1 MAISPTSP
9 PVKGFYYKTEVTPT
23 SDGGLETITSK
34 SSTASGTFAP
44 VTSTIVDKTGKAGN
58 PTFDFP
64 GANAADRAAFSNLT
78 SEESK
83 SRNTQIGSTKPFGNN
98 PTAEQQKVF
107 NGAKGTPNAATN
119 SPSADGQTTP
129 PPTSEQSAA
138 AAKEA
143 ISFKTGTRR
152 GEKAY
157 ATNMKYPINLQ
168 SEVQD
173 VIRFSILEYSPSLAK
188 GNRSESELGSG
199 KSRVVTLEGNNPI
212 IKGSTRIGMITLP
225 IPAGISDSNTAGWQ
239 QGEANALTTELTKGV
254 DTLFSGGTPEQ
265 AGEAAT
271 GAVPG
276 VVKSGDA
283 SAGIRGMFTNAAL
296 QTGGAM
302 QRTQGAV
309 FNNNLELLFSGPGLR
324 SFSFAF
330 LFYPREPNE
339 AKMVRQII
347 RAFKQAMSVKR
358 SATSLLLKSP
368 HTFAIQYMTSIGG
381 KTVAHPYLNRFK
393 ECALTSCSVDY
404 TPDGTYMTY
413 DGNEKSMT
421 AYRLSLSF
429 QELEPLFDDEYN
441 EIDGNKDLEIG
452 F

>member
-143 ISFKTGTRR
+143 SSFKTGTRR
-152 GEKAY
+152 GGGSY

-188 GNRSESELGSG
+188 ENRSESGLGSG

-239 QGEANALTTELTKGV
+239 QGEANALQMAGIGAV
-254 DTLFSGGTPEQ
+254 DAFFSGSTPEQ
-265 AGEAAT
+265 VGQGLSQGGEA
-271 GAVPG
+271 VLE
-276 VVKSGDA
+276 SGDL
-283 SAGIRGMFTNAAL
+283 SAAVRGFFVNQLTN
-296 QTGGAM
+296 QSAM

-309 FNNNLELLFSGPGLR
+309 LNNNLELLFSGPGLR

-358 SATSLLLKSP
+358 SATSLLLKAP

-413 DGNEKSMT
+413 DGDEKSMT

-441 EIDGNKDLEIG
+441 GIDGNKDLEIG

>member
-188 GNRSESELGSG
+188 GNRSESGLGSG

-239 QGEANALTTELTKGV
+239 QGEANALQMAGIGAV
-254 DTLFSGGTPEQ
+254 DAFFSGSTPEQ
-265 AGEAAT
+265 IGQGLSQGGEA
-271 GAVPG
+271 VL
-276 VVKSGDA
+276 KSGDL
-283 SAGIRGMFTNAAL
+283 SAAVRGFFVNQLTN
-296 QTGGAM
+296 QSAM

-309 FNNNLELLFSGPGLR
+309 LNNNLELLFSGPGLR

-358 SATSLLLKSP
+358 SATSLLLKAP

-413 DGNEKSMT
+413 DGDEKSMT
-421 AYRLSLSF
+421 AYRLGLTF

>member
-1 MAISPTSP
+1 MAISPPSL
-9 PVKGFYYKTEVTPT
+9 PVKGFYYKTEVIPT
-23 SDGGLETITSK
+23 SDGGLKTITSK
-34 SSTASGTFAP
+34 SSTSNGTFAP

-143 ISFKTGTRR
+143 SSFKTGTRR
-152 GEKAY
+152 GGGSY

-188 GNRSESELGSG
+188 ENRSESGLGSG

-239 QGEANALTTELTKGV
+239 QGEANALQMAGIGAV
-254 DTLFSGGTPEQ
+254 DAFFSGSTPEQ
-265 AGEAAT
+265 VGQGLSQGGEA
-271 GAVPG
+271 VLE
-276 VVKSGDA
+276 SGDL
-283 SAGIRGMFTNAAL
+283 SAAVRGFFVNQLTN
-296 QTGGAM
+296 QSAM

-309 FNNNLELLFSGPGLR
+309 LNNNLELLFSGPGLR

-358 SATSLLLKSP
+358 SATSLLLKAP

-413 DGNEKSMT
+413 DGDEKSMT

-429 QELEPLFDDEYN
+429 QELEPLFDDEYPDDN
-441 EIDGNKDLEIG
+441 DASIG

>member
-188 GNRSESELGSG
+188 GNRSESGLGSG

-239 QGEANALTTELTKGV
+239 QGEANALQNQV
-254 DTLFSGGTPEQ
+254 
-265 AGEAAT
+265 
-271 GAVPG
+271 
-276 VVKSGDA
+276 
-283 SAGIRGMFTNAAL
+283 
-296 QTGGAM
+296 
-302 QRTQGAV
+302 
-309 FNNNLELLFSGPGLR
+309 
-324 SFSFAF
+324 
-330 LFYPREPNE
+330 
-339 AKMVRQII
+339 
-347 RAFKQAMSVKR
+347 
-358 SATSLLLKSP
+358 
-368 HTFAIQYMTSIGG
+368 
-381 KTVAHPYLNRFK
+381 
-393 ECALTSCSVDY
+393 
-404 TPDGTYMTY
+404 
-413 DGNEKSMT
+413 
-421 AYRLSLSF
+421 
-429 QELEPLFDDEYN
+429 
-441 EIDGNKDLEIG
+441 
-452 F
+452 

>member
-143 ISFKTGTRR
+143 SSFKTGTRR
-152 GEKAY
+152 GGGSY

-188 GNRSESELGSG
+188 ENRSESGLGSG

-239 QGEANALTTELTKGV
+239 QGEANALQMAGIGAV
-254 DTLFSGGTPEQ
+254 DAFFSGSTPEQ
-265 AGEAAT
+265 VGQGLSQGGEAVLESRDLSA
-271 GAVPG
+271 AV
-276 VVKSGDA
+276 
-283 SAGIRGMFTNAAL
+283 RGFFVYQLTN
-296 QTGGAM
+296 T
-302 QRTQGAV
+302 
-309 FNNNLELLFSGPGLR
+309 
-324 SFSFAF
+324 
-330 LFYPREPNE
+330 
-339 AKMVRQII
+339 
-347 RAFKQAMSVKR
+347 
-358 SATSLLLKSP
+358 
-368 HTFAIQYMTSIGG
+368 
-381 KTVAHPYLNRFK
+381 
-393 ECALTSCSVDY
+393 
-404 TPDGTYMTY
+404 
-413 DGNEKSMT
+413 
-421 AYRLSLSF
+421 
-429 QELEPLFDDEYN
+429 
-441 EIDGNKDLEIG
+441 
-452 F
+452 

>member
-23 SDGGLETITSK
+23 SDGGLKTITSK
-34 SSTASGTFAP
+34 SSTATGTFAP
-44 VTSTIVDKTGKAGN
+44 VTSTIIDKTGKAGN

-64 GANAADRAAFSNLT
+64 GANAADRAAFSNPT

-83 SRNTQIGSTKPFGNN
+83 SRNNQVGSTKPFGNN
-98 PTAEQQKVF
+98 PNADQQKVF
-107 NGAKGTPNAATN
+107 NGAKATPNAATN
-119 SPSADGQTTP
+119 SPAPDAQAGTP
-129 PPTSEQSAA
+129 PTPEQSAA
-138 AAKEA
+138 AAEEA
-143 ISFKTGTRR
+143 SSFKTGTRK
-152 GEKAY
+152 GEGSY

-173 VIRFSILEYSPSLAK
+173 VIKFSILEYSPSLAK

-199 KSRVVTLEGNNPI
+199 KSRVVTLKGNNPI

-225 IPAGISDSNTAGWQ
+225 IPAGISDGNTVVWQ
-239 QGEANALTTELTKGV
+239 NDEINDLQKAAADAANIFL
-254 DTLFSGGTPEQ
+254 SGGTAEQSGAPLTGLAQQGASPEG
-265 AGEAAT
+265 ADAVRGIFT
-271 GAVPG
+271 GMAVG
-276 VVKSGDA
+276 NQK
-283 SAGIRGMFTNAAL
+283 L
-296 QTGGAM
+296 M

-309 FNNNLELLFSGPGLR
+309 LNNNLELLFSGPSLR
-324 SFSFAF
+324 SFSFTF

-413 DGNEKSMT
+413 DGDEKSMT

-429 QELEPLFDDEYN
+429 QELEPLFDDEYPDDN
-441 EIDGNKDLEIG
+441 DASIG

>member
-143 ISFKTGTRR
+143 SSFKTGTRR
-152 GEKAY
+152 GGGSY

-188 GNRSESELGSG
+188 ENRSESGLGSG

-239 QGEANALTTELTKGV
+239 QGEANALQMAGIGAV
-254 DTLFSGGTPEQ
+254 DAFFSGSTPEQ
-265 AGEAAT
+265 VGQGLSQGGEA
-271 GAVPG
+271 VLE
-276 VVKSGDA
+276 SGDL
-283 SAGIRGMFTNAAL
+283 SAAVRGFFVNQLTN
-296 QTGGAM
+296 QSAM

-309 FNNNLELLFSGPGLR
+309 LNNNLELLFSGPGLR

-358 SATSLLLKSP
+358 SATSLLLKAP

-413 DGNEKSMT
+413 DGDEKSMT

-429 QELEPLFDDEYN
+429 QELEPLFDDEYPDDN
-441 EIDGNKDLEIG
+441 DASIG

>member
-143 ISFKTGTRR
+143 SSFKTGTRR
-152 GEKAY
+152 GGGSY

-188 GNRSESELGSG
+188 ENRSESGLGSG

-239 QGEANALTTELTKGV
+239 QGEANALQMAGIGAV
-254 DTLFSGGTPEQ
+254 DAFFSGSTPEQ
-265 AGEAAT
+265 VGQGLSQGGEA
-271 GAVPG
+271 VLE
-276 VVKSGDA
+276 SGDL
-283 SAGIRGMFTNAAL
+283 SAAVRGFFVNQLTN
-296 QTGGAM
+296 QSAM

-309 FNNNLELLFSGPGLR
+309 LNNNLELLFSGPGLR

-358 SATSLLLKSP
+358 SATSLLLKAP

-413 DGNEKSMT
+413 DGDEKSMT

-429 QELEPLFDDEYN
+429 SELEPIFDDEYGESDYDN
-441 EIDGNKDLEIG
+441 IG